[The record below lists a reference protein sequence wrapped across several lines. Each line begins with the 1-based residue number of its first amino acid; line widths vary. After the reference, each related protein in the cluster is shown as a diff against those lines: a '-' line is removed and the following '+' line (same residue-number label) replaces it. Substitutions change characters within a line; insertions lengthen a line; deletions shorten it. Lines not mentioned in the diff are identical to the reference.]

1 MQVATSAKVRGHAAA
16 NGIAA
21 FSGGPSVCTQGSM
34 SPQSGGMRRSLDT
47 GPVPSPT
54 PID

>member
-1 MQVATSAKVRGHAAA
+1 MATSAKVRGHGAA
-16 NGIAA
+16 NGIAT

-34 SPQSGGMRRSLDT
+34 SPQSGGTRSLIT